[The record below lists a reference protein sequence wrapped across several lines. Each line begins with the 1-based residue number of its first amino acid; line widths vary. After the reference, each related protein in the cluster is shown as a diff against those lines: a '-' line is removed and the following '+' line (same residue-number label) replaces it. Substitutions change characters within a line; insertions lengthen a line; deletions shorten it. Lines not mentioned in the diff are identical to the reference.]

1 MPNLPIEDRFK
12 ISPFLVFYLITSM
25 QIGIGAL
32 GYQRLIAQ
40 YAHEDAWI
48 SVLIA
53 GILIHVI
60 VWMMYKILETV
71 DGDLVT
77 AHIYIA
83 GNFIGKFL
91 SSIFVFYFF
100 TYALTIL
107 RSYLEVIQVWMF
119 PTMSIF
125 WFTLAY
131 LLLSIYIIYG
141 GFRTVVGIAFFGIV
155 LPAYLFLVFGF
166 NLKFANFEHLM
177 PILDNSFKDILLGS
191 YHMSLTFVGFE
202 IVLFFYPFIK
212 NPEKSKKW
220 AHLAILTTTLLYTG
234 LMMLTLSFFSEE
246 QLRKSIWAT
255 LTMWK
260 IVQMPFVERFEYIGI
275 ATWSLV
281 ILPNFCISLWVASR
295 LLKRIFNVQQK
306 KGVILIS
313 IISLIVIN
321 FIKTREQVGLINDYT
336 GKVGFIFTFFY
347 IPILLAAVLIV
358 KKVKKK

>member
-1 MPNLPIEDRFK
+1 
-12 ISPFLVFYLITSM
+12 M
-25 QIGIGAL
+25 QIGIGVL

-53 GILIHVI
+53 GIIIHFI
-60 VWMMYKILETV
+60 VWMMYKIMEAV

-83 GNFIGKFL
+83 GNFIGKLL
-91 SSIFVFYFF
+91 STIFVFYFF

-131 LLLSIYIIYG
+131 LLLCIYIIYG

-155 LPAYLFLVFGF
+155 LPAYLFLIFGF
-166 NLKFANFEHLM
+166 NLRFANFEHLM

-202 IVLFFYPFIK
+202 IVLFIYPFIK

-234 LMMLTLSFFSEE
+234 LMMLTISYFSEE
-246 QLRKSIWAT
+246 QLRRSIWAT

-295 LLKRIFNVQQK
+295 LLKRIFNIQQK

-313 IISLIVIN
+313 IICLIVIN

-336 GKVGFIFTFFY
+336 GKIGFIFTFFY
-347 IPILLAAVLIV
+347 IPILLVLVLIV
-358 KKVKKK
+358 KKVKEK